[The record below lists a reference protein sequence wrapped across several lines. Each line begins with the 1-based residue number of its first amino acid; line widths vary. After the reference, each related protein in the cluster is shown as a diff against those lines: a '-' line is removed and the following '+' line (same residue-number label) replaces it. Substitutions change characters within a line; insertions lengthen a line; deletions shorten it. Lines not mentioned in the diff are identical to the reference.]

1 MKLERFYSH
10 DTCPWCFSCLEVLVL
25 PSKIPTFH
33 GTTRKSLFPSPSSV
47 KIEDVPKALATTE
60 EVSTSMA
67 LWGTMAA
74 GMWFLGRCS
83 STKSSYVMLCN
94 VM

>member
-1 MKLERFYSH
+1 MILALKR
-10 DTCPWCFSCLEVLVL
+10 CFSCLEVLVL

-60 EVSTSMA
+60 EVSASMA

-74 GMWFLGRCS
+74 GMWFLGELFLGRCS
-83 STKSSYVMLCN
+83 STKSSYVYD